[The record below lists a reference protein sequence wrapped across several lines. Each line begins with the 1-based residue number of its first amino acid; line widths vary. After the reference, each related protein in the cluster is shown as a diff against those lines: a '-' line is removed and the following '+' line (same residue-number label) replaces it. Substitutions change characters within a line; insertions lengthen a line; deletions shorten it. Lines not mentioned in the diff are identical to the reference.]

1 MSRSRRNFSAEF
13 KTNLVLQLLKGEKE
27 LNVLAVENDIQPNLL
42 RNWKKEFLENASLAF
57 DNKREDNLREKL
69 AEERKEKTEYAK
81 KVGQLTMQVDW
92 LKKNLKK
99 LSDLTTR
106 VNLVR
111 NLSTTK
117 ELPVS
122 TGAKLLDINR
132 TSVYYCGLSVS
143 QEELEC
149 KAIIDHLHT
158 DNPTWGARQMSAQ
171 LKLRGYHIGR
181 RKAGRYMREM
191 DITAIYPKMN
201 LSKRMKQAK
210 VCPYLLRNAV
220 IDRSNQAWSID
231 ITYIPMKHGFL
242 YLTAIIDWYSRCI
255 VGWDIDDTLDT
266 TMVINACKK
275 AFKVA
280 KPLIINSD
288 QGSQFTNDKYIDF
301 IRDNGIRQSMDG
313 KSRWADNI
321 MIERWFR
328 SFKYEEVYLTEYV
341 NLKEAREAIGRYI
354 YTYNFERCHQ
364 AINNQRPAEVY
375 YPAMLLDEAKAA
387 A

>member
-1 MSRSRRNFSAEF
+1 M
-13 KTNLVLQLLKGEKE
+13 
-27 LNVLAVENDIQPNLL
+27 
-42 RNWKKEFLENASLAF
+42 
-57 DNKREDNLREKL
+57 
-69 AEERKEKTEYAK
+69 
-81 KVGQLTMQVDW
+81 
-92 LKKNLKK
+92 
-99 LSDLTTR
+99 SDLTTR

-111 NLSTTK
+111 SLSTTK

-132 TSVYYCGLSVS
+132 TSVYYGGPSVS

-149 KAIIDHLHT
+149 KAIIDYLHT

-171 LKLRGYHIGR
+171 LKLRGYHVGR

-191 DITAIYPKMN
+191 DITPIYPKMN

-210 VCPYLLRNAV
+210 VCPYLLRNAI
-220 IDRSNQAWSID
+220 IDRPNQAWSID

-255 VGWDIDDTLDT
+255 VGWDVDDTLDT

-288 QGSQFTNDKYIDF
+288 QGSQFTSDKYIDF

-328 SFKYEEVYLTEYV
+328 SFKYEEAYLTEYA

-364 AINNQRPAEVY
+364 AIGNKRPAEVY
-375 YPAMLLDEAKAA
+375 YPAMLLDEARAA

>member
-1 MSRSRRNFSAEF
+1 MS
-13 KTNLVLQLLKGEKE
+13 LLLKTIFNQISSAIGRKNSLQMRLLLLITSEKTISGKN
-27 LNVLAVENDIQPNLL
+27 LPKNARKKPNTPKRLVNLL
-42 RNWKKEFLENASLAF
+42 CR
-57 DNKREDNLREKL
+57 
-69 AEERKEKTEYAK
+69 
-81 KVGQLTMQVDW
+81 LTGS
-92 LKKNLKK
+92 KKNLKK
-99 LSDLTTR
+99 FSDLTTR
-106 VNLVR
+106 ANLVR
-111 NLSTTK
+111 SLSTTK
-117 ELPVS
+117 GLPVS
-122 TGAKLLDINR
+122 TGAKLLGINR
-132 TSVYYCGLSVS
+132 TSVYYGGLPVS

-149 KAIIDHLHT
+149 KSIIDHLHT

-171 LKLRGYHIGR
+171 LKLRGYQVGR

-191 DITAIYPKMN
+191 DITPIYPKMN

-275 AFKVA
+275 AFKIA
-280 KPLIINSD
+280 NPLIINSD
-288 QGSQFTNDKYIDF
+288 QGSQFSSDKYIDF
-301 IRDNGIRQSMDG
+301 IRNSGIRQSMDG

-328 SFKYEEVYLTEYV
+328 SFKYEEAYLTEYA

-364 AINNQRPAEVY
+364 SIGNKRPAEVY
-375 YPAMLLDEAKAA
+375 YPVMLLDAA
-387 A
+387 RAVA